1 MISEAK
7 YHVIVWSMQMQGMMG
22 KMFGNLDPQ
31 MYSIGA
37 VFVICVGFV
46 LLSGRR

>member
-1 MISEAK
+1 MTEAK
-7 YHVIVWSMQMQGMMG
+7 YQIMVWSMEMQKLIG
-22 KMFGNLDPQ
+22 KSFGSMDPQ

-37 VFVICVGFV
+37 VFVICIGFV